1 MSEYPCLDISN
12 STASSEVFVLPE
24 ILALK
29 EEVIANRRWFHAN
42 PELSFQ
48 EVKTAERIV
57 EHLRSYGIEEI
68 IEGVGRTGVVA
79 LIRGTANSN
88 AKPICVALRADIDA
102 LPITETADIEYVSK
116 NNGVMHACG
125 HDGHMAGLLA
135 AAKVLHN
142 ERHTFSGIVK
152 LLFQPAEEGFHG
164 AREMINDGCL
174 EEGRLG
180 PRVDEIYGIHIWTV
194 NKLGDVCCEV
204 GPVMAASDR
213 FCIEVRGAGG
223 HGAAPQYT
231 VDAIVEAATVVT
243 SLQTI
248 VSRSMDPLE
257 SAVLTCGTI
266 QGGYGY
272 NIVADHVRIGGTCR
286 TFTKDNQEKMKRR
299 MKEVCCGVA
308 HMYGGD
314 ISLDYEYGYPPTI
327 NSYPECNEVVSKA
340 AARFVGNERSR
351 LPQKTM
357 GAEDFSYFLQERPG
371 CFFFV
376 GAALPGVE
384 RPHHKSVFD
393 FDERG
398 VFVAASIF
406 VQIIRDKMQAQV

>member
-1 MSEYPCLDISN
+1 MGVREYHSFCAKKTMSEYPCLDISN
-12 STASSEVFVLPE
+12 STASSDVFVLPE

-88 AKPICVALRADIDA
+88 AKHICVALRADIDA

-180 PRVDEIYGIHIWTV
+180 PRVDEIYGIHIWTGVLLLFKSNVFFYLQSKSSCILFWTFYLV

-314 ISLDYEYGYPPTI
+314 ISLDYE
-327 NSYPECNEVVSKA
+327 C
-340 AARFVGNERSR
+340 
-351 LPQKTM
+351 
-357 GAEDFSYFLQERPG
+357 
-371 CFFFV
+371 
-376 GAALPGVE
+376 
-384 RPHHKSVFD
+384 
-393 FDERG
+393 
-398 VFVAASIF
+398 
-406 VQIIRDKMQAQV
+406 MQ